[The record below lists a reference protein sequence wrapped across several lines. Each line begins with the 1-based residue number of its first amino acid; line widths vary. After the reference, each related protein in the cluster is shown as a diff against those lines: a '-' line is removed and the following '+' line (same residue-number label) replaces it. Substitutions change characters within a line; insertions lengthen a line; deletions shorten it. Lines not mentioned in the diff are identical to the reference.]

1 MKALIA
7 VDGSSGGFEAARQA
21 GALLVPDRDA
31 VVLYYS
37 PPTIRVGQTTDAD
50 VLERA
55 RGSLASVVFDEA
67 KSHLPA
73 GLHQR
78 IDCYIGQQPP
88 KQGIVAAAESHG
100 CTLIAVGARGLGPIE
115 RLLLGSV
122 SSSVVRS
129 AHVPVLV
136 ARPRNPARQSQ
147 PFKVL
152 MAIESSQQDAQLAEA
167 VKQFSWPSNTIG
179 LTMSVVQSMFAGHV
193 PGWLEDRARS
203 EEVEM
208 MAQAWVKEHDAEI
221 AAKRAELAAFDASL
235 PDCFRRE
242 TPIVVEGHPADRIL
256 ETIGQQHIDL
266 AIVGARKPSALTR
279 WLLGSTSETVLTHAD
294 CSVLVVRELGTG

>member
-7 VDGSSGGFEAARQA
+7 VDGSTGGFEAVRQA
-21 GALLVPDRDA
+21 GSLLTADRDS

-37 PPTIRVGQTTDAD
+37 PPVITAGDATGAD

-73 GLHQR
+73 ELR
-78 IDCYIGQQPP
+78 VRVECSIGQQPP
-88 KQGIVAAAESHG
+88 KQGIVAAAEAHG
-100 CTLIAVGARGLGPIE
+100 CTLIVVGARGLGPIE

-136 ARPRNPARQSQ
+136 TRPRNPARQSQ

-152 MAIESSQQDAQLAEA
+152 MAVEAAKDDALLADA
-167 VKQFSWPSNTIG
+167 VKQFTWPSNTIG

-203 EEVEM
+203 EEVEA

-221 AAKRAELAAFDASL
+221 AAKREELAAFDATL

-256 ETIGQQHIDL
+256 ETIGQRHIDL
-266 AIVGARKPSALTR
+266 AIVGARKPSAISR

-294 CSVLVVRELGTG
+294 CSVLVIRELGTG